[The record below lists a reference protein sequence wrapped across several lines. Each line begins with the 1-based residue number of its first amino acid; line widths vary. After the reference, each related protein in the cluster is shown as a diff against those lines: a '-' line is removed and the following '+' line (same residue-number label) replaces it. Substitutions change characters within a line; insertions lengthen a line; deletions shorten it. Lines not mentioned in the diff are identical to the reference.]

1 MAGNEVYMDVPKVMD
16 MGKKFEDIGQVVQGV
31 STALQAMITVLK
43 ATAFVG
49 LFGNMVLTQFLE
61 TMKPKIDK
69 LAEDCTEIGG
79 DLAASA
85 RAYQNGDAMGSTRF
99 Y

>member
-1 MAGNEVYMDVPKVMD
+1 MAGEVYMDVPKVMQ
-16 MGKKFEDIGQVVQGV
+16 MGKRFEQIGDVVKAVG
-31 STALQAMITVLK
+31 SALQAMITVLK

-49 LFGNMVLTQFLE
+49 LFGNIVMAQFLE
-61 TMKPKIDK
+61 QLKPQVDK
-69 LAEDCTEIGG
+69 LAEQCTEIGG

-85 RAYQNGDAMGSTRF
+85 RAYQNGDTQGSTRF